1 MYNIALLLEL
11 AVVVSVPIMLCTKP
25 MMFLMGS
32 KRQMMDEQGH
42 IELVDIK
49 DDQACAHN
57 KVAEQYQEQI
67 DDLDLQIQPSQR
79 ERMEKQQ
86 EQ

>member
-11 AVVVSVPIMLCTKP
+11 AVIVSVPIMLCTKP
-25 MMFLMGS
+25 MLFLMGS

-49 DDQACAHN
+49 DNEACAHS
-57 KVAEQYQEQI
+57 KVAQQYQEQV
-67 DDLDLQIQPSQR
+67 DDQDLQIQPSQR
-79 ERMEKQQ
+79 EQMEKQQ
-86 EQ
+86 E